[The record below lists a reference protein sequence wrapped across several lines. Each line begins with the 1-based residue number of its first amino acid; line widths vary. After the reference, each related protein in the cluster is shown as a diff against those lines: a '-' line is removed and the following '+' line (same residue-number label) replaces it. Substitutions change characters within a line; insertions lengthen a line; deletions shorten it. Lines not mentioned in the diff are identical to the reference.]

1 MRKLKKYFLLVISC
15 CLFLTSLTACGKP
28 SPASLGIE
36 NPSVGGFM
44 QLGFYGL
51 SVYGTGKINAANK
64 TAKIEIE
71 SSKLSKIK
79 IGDGVILLDRV
90 IGRLDATVSSIPDDK
105 TVGND
110 TTCTIEATLDYNGD
124 DLSNSENIEMKA
136 TINLPAKD
144 GVWLVDKRCIEEGN
158 NDKKYVW
165 ATKKNPEEIGINEE
179 GWELVEVKTG
189 ETDGKDIEVTEGLKG
204 FHTVY
209 VGRKQ

>member
-1 MRKLKKYFLLVISC
+1 MRKLTKYFLLVISC

-36 NPSVGGFM
+36 SPSGGGPIP
-44 QLGFYGL
+44 LGSEGL
-51 SVYGTGKINAANK
+51 SVYGTGKINATNK

-90 IGRLDATVSSIPDDK
+90 IGRLDATVSSIPDDQ

-110 TTCTIEATLDYNGD
+110 TTCIIEATLDYIGN
-124 DLSNSENIEMKA
+124 DLNNSQNIEMDA
-136 TINLPAKD
+136 VINLPAKD
-144 GVWLVDKRCIEEGN
+144 GVWVVQKNCIYEGN
-158 NDKKYVW
+158 NDKKNVW
-165 ATKKNPEEIGINEE
+165 ASKKNSEEIGSDKDA
-179 GWELVEVKTG
+179 WELVEVKTG
-189 ETDGKDIEVTEGLKG
+189 ETSGFMIEVTEGLKG

-209 VGRKQ
+209 NNNKW

>member
-1 MRKLKKYFLLVISC
+1 MRKFSKYFSLIISA
-15 CLFLTSLTACGKP
+15 CLFLSCLTACGKP

-36 NPSVGGFM
+36 SPSVGGFM
-44 QLGFYGL
+44 ELGFHGL

-64 TAKIEIE
+64 TAQIEIE
-71 SSKLSKIK
+71 SSKLPKIK
-79 IGDGVILLDRV
+79 IGDSVVLLNRTISRFD
-90 IGRLDATVSSIPDDK
+90 GTVSSIPDAK

-110 TTCTIEATLDYNGD
+110 TKCTIEVTLDYNGD

-144 GVWLVDKRCIEEGN
+144 GVWLVDKRCIQEGN
-158 NDKKYVW
+158 NDKQYVW
-165 ATKKNPEEIGINEE
+165 ASKKNPEELVINEE

-189 ETDGKDIEVTEGLKG
+189 ETDGEDIEVTEGLKG